1 MLCEPRR
8 AGLVFAGLISA
19 LSLTV
24 PPAVSEPAVSKPAK
38 PPLSDD
44 CFAEL
49 TSGTSQEIACLFP
62 LSLSEQERADLKAN
76 SRGYVDNVTCM
87 LVVRIARAKVDETI
101 AKPDHIFES
110 PDQPVTCTVTSPK
123 STFDITATFAPRIVI
138 KGDKATEASPGLGNV
153 KGVTRVISW
162 PIVQF
167 VNRWPSIR
175 AGMLQIVNAYRD
187 HARKT
192 SRAEKK

>member
-1 MLCEPRR
+1 L
-8 AGLVFAGLISA
+8 AVLISA
-19 LSLTV
+19 PGITALR
-24 PPAVSEPAVSKPAK
+24 AVSEPAASKPAN

-62 LSLSEQERADLKAN
+62 LSLSGQERADLKAN
-76 SRGYVDNVTCM
+76 SRGYVENVTCM
-87 LVVRIARAKVDETI
+87 LVVRIARAMVDETI

-110 PDQPVTCTVTSPK
+110 PDQPVTCTVTTPK
-123 STFDITATFAPRIVI
+123 STFDITAVFAPRVVI
-138 KGDKATEASPGLGNV
+138 AGDKATEASPGLGNV
-153 KGVTRVISW
+153 KGVSRVISW

-167 VNRWPSIR
+167 INRWPSIR

-187 HARKT
+187 HTRKIART
-192 SRAEKK
+192 EKKL